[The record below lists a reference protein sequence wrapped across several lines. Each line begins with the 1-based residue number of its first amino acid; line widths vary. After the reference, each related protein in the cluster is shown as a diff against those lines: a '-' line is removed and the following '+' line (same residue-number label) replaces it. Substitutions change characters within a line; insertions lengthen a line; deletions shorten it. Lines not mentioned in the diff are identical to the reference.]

1 MRTSSCCLVAK
12 LGAIF
17 RAASVVCCRFVAAVS
32 LLSRR
37 LWSRPPNRSQPSP
50 PRSRRRASFR
60 IELPDCARAAGPSP
74 ASSICAFYLT
84 RRWPSAPPHLPQS
97 TTPQLAPPPPRSPSS
112 RWPGYRPSSRPRDGR
127 AKSSPGRNEVSDYS
141 VLPSYCWG
149 RRVSRRD
156 GNPPPTASCGGG
168 DRRSPTG
175 PRRPYRHT
183 SAGGRPRAERI
194 GTLPPPPPQAAAEGT
209 EEVRSAAI
217 GHAGTHRLAAER
229 RPSAS
234 APCPPPRWD

>member
-1 MRTSSCCLVAK
+1 MRTSSCCLMAK

-74 ASSICAFYLT
+74 VSSICAFYLT

-97 TTPQLAPPPPRSPSS
+97 TTPQLAPPPPFSQQQVAWLSAQFAAAGR
-112 RWPGYRPSSRPRDGR
+112 PG
-127 AKSSPGRNEVSDYS
+127 EIV
-141 VLPSYCWG
+141 
-149 RRVSRRD
+149 
-156 GNPPPTASCGGG
+156 
-168 DRRSPTG
+168 
-175 PRRPYRHT
+175 
-183 SAGGRPRAERI
+183 PRAER
-194 GTLPPPPPQAAAEGT
+194 GE
-209 EEVRSAAI
+209 
-217 GHAGTHRLAAER
+217 RLQR
-229 RPSAS
+229 TT
-234 APCPPPRWD
+234 